1 VYQRYGLERG
11 DICKVV
17 GIADA
22 MEYRRKNI
30 AAAHHIDDA
39 HVFQDFHDLTQV
51 VRCDAMRC
59 DAMRCDAATL
69 GYSRVLP
76 GAVL

>member
-39 HVFQDFHDLTQV
+39 HVFQDFHALTQV

-59 DAMRCDAATL
+59 CDTRLLTSATWCCIVA
-69 GYSRVLP
+69 SFR
-76 GAVL
+76 